1 MSLLDELAERHD
13 DWVRMA
19 GKLGAGDWSED
30 IVQEMYLRLH
40 RYVDNPDRIRHKAT
54 GEINTFFVYI
64 TISNMVK
71 DLKRAEARFQ
81 KVSIDGGS
89 EGEWISQ
96 EDIENALQAMDL
108 PPTGWDSPDVMELIT
123 EELNSWHWYD
133 KQVFKIF
140 LHEKTSLRKLSKET
154 GISVTSLFNT
164 MKNAKERIKES
175 LEGFRR

>member
-1 MSLLDELAERHD
+1 MDLLNELASKHQ
-13 DWVRMA
+13 DWLRMA
-19 GKLGAGDWSED
+19 TKLGAGNWSED

-71 DLKRAEARFQ
+71 DLKRASIRFQ

-89 EGEWISQ
+89 AGNWISQ

-108 PPTGWDSPDVMELIT
+108 QLNGWDDPDVMELIT

-164 MKNAKERIKES
+164 MKNAKERIRES
-175 LEGFRR
+175 LEGFR